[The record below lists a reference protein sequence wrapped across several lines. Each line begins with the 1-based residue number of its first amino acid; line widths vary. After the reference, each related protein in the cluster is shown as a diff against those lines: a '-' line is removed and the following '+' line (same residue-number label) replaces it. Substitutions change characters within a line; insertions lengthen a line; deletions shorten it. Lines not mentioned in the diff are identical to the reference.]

1 MKGPMST
8 LAVLHIGTKK
18 TGTTYLQNLLINNQ
32 QVLADAGWTYP
43 DFLDRRNHLTI
54 ALPFAANKDTEIH
67 RAQELTTEEA
77 NAALVAEFDKQ
88 FTALVKPG
96 DKWVFSSEFFASRLK
111 TQAEVGAC
119 VGFLRKY
126 FDEVKVVVYYR
137 RPEFMVPSTYSQSVK
152 EGLSRDLDMGYVERH
167 RNDYAHLEL
176 LTGWQD
182 VVGAANV
189 TARPYL
195 ERFRSDSR
203 AMVDDFCAA
212 VGIEPKTDWVEPTE
226 SASNHSLGTE
236 GLQVLRTINFYFPR
250 PGTTYTRPIV
260 RQRAAVARRVQATT
274 GGGKVGLT
282 EVMTTALLAKF
293 EQSNKELTAHVSGP
307 GWDEWLNQP
316 APTPVGPMPITMTN
330 AQIAAAIIGIVDR
343 EEKISAAFVAQ
354 IIARLSK
361 PAGVVDWNDPKGHPD
376 LDGWRRKARTA
387 RTKMRAAL
395 KGK

>member
-176 LTGWQD
+176 LTRWQD

-260 RQRAAVARRVQATT
+260 RQRAAVARRVQA
-274 GGGKVGLT
+274 
-282 EVMTTALLAKF
+282 
-293 EQSNKELTAHVSGP
+293 
-307 GWDEWLNQP
+307 
-316 APTPVGPMPITMTN
+316 MPITMTN